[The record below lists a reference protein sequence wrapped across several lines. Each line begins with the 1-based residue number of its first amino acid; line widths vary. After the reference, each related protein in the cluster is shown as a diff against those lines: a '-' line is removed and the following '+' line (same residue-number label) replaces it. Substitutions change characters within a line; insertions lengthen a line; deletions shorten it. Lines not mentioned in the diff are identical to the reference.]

1 MFQLQTTTNVMK
13 KAKKY
18 IIVATALLLSVTV
31 NAQILL
37 MTDEEMEHNMRC
49 DYGTYSE
56 DIFVP
61 VQGLDMDQS
70 FTPVGNGL
78 WVLGCLGGAYL
89 LGKRRK
95 KDEE

>member
-1 MFQLQTTTNVMK
+1 MK
-13 KAKKY
+13 KANKY
-18 IIVATALLLSVTV
+18 FILVTALLLSVTV
-31 NAQILL
+31 NAQIFI
-37 MTDEEMEHNMRC
+37 MTEEEMEHNLRC
-49 DYGTYSE
+49 DYGIYSE

-95 KDEE
+95 KDVE

>member
-1 MFQLQTTTNVMK
+1 
-13 KAKKY
+13 
-18 IIVATALLLSVTV
+18 
-31 NAQILL
+31 
-37 MTDEEMEHNMRC
+37 MEHNMRC